1 MRPFPSVAAPSGRA
15 AILSLILSLAAAA
28 GAVAAPPPDRRIA
41 LTVDD
46 LPWVPLPE
54 VATAEVLPGHRRL
67 VAAVARA
74 GVPVVGFVNE
84 GKLEDRGQID
94 PQRLQMLRDWRDAGA
109 ELGNHSYGHS
119 DLHAVGLAA
128 YQADILRGERQL
140 KGLAGE
146 KSQPAPR
153 WFRHPYLR
161 AGRSVEDKAGLQAFL
176 AEHGYRIAPVTVDNA
191 DWIWAGAY
199 RRLDQ
204 RGDARLKARLRRDYL
219 RYMGAKLDY
228 YERQSIALLGYNL
241 PQVWLIHANLLN
253 ADSYGELIAMARERG
268 YRFVGLDEALRDRAY
283 QRADAYLGPA
293 GPSWLHRWAIGER
306 KPASF
311 FAGEPKTPDWVLN
324 LAGVESE

>member
-1 MRPFPSVAAPSGRA
+1 MRPFPSVAAPWGRA

-28 GAVAAPPPDRRIA
+28 GAVAAPPPDRRLA

-54 VATAEVLPGHRRL
+54 VPTAEVLPGHRRL

-84 GKLEDRGQID
+84 GKLEDRGRID
-94 PQRLQMLRDWRDAGA
+94 PERLQMLRDWRDAGA

-140 KGLAGE
+140 KALTDE

-161 AGRSVEDKAGLQAFL
+161 AGRSVEDKAALQAFL

-199 RRLDQ
+199 LRLDQ

-253 ADSYGELIAMARERG
+253 ADAYGELIAMARKRG

-306 KPASF
+306 KPPTF
-311 FAGEPKTPDWVLN
+311 FAGEPETPDWVLN

>member
-1 MRPFPSVAAPSGRA
+1 MRPLPSVVVP
-15 AILSLILSLAAAA
+15 LLLHLILGLAPTPAAAA
-28 GAVAAPPPDRRIA
+28 EPAAPPDRRIA

-46 LPWVPLPE
+46 LPWVQLPA
-54 VATAEVLPGHRRL
+54 VATAEVLPAHRRL

-74 GVPVVGFVNE
+74 GVPVVAFANE
-84 GKLEDRGQID
+84 GKLEHEGQLE

-140 KGLAGE
+140 KGLARE
-146 KSQPAPR
+146 TSLPAPR

-161 AGRSVEDKAGLQAFL
+161 AGRSAQDKAGLKAFL
-176 AEHGYRIAPVTVDNA
+176 AEHGYRIAPVTAANA
-191 DWIWAGAY
+191 DWIWAAAY
-199 RRLDQ
+199 LRLEQ
-204 RGDARLKARLRRDYL
+204 RGDSRLQARLRRDYL

-253 ADSYGELIAMARERG
+253 ADSYGDLIAMARKRG
-268 YRFVGLDEALRDRAY
+268 YRFVGLDETLRDPAY
-283 QRADAYLGPA
+283 EREDAYLGPA

-311 FAGEPKTPDWVLN
+311 FAGEPETPDWVLN